1 MNLQTAIVFALA
13 TFLSACST
21 LRFYSQAL
29 KGQAEMMSKA
39 RPVAEVLK
47 DPKTKPILKECLLS
61 VSHILRYAEDELR
74 LPAEGQYSRYADL
87 GRRYAVWVV
96 FAAPEFSVEPKTWY
110 YPLIGKL
117 AYRGFFQEALARAEA
132 ENLKAEGYDVHIGGV
147 EAYSTLGFLRDPLL
161 NTFIHRDDAALAEL
175 LFHELTHQRLYLRG
189 DTDFNEA
196 FATAVGQEG
205 ARRWLRSQGRLKEL
219 AEYEKGLR
227 VERDFIKLVLAT
239 REELK
244 SIYARTYRSRETE
257 LLQKKNA
264 FSHLRQRAVALDRK
278 QGSTMKIERW
288 FAKPVNNARLATL
301 STYYELLPGFEALLT
316 QNGGDL
322 EKFFKEVEAMKRLPH
337 RVRTERIRSLGQ
349 P

>member
-1 MNLQTAIVFALA
+1 MNLQAAIVFVLA

-29 KGQAEMMSKA
+29 NGQTEMMSKA

-61 VSHILRYAEDELR
+61 VAHILRYAEDELR

-96 FAAPEFSVEPKTWY
+96 FAAPEFSVEPKTWN
-110 YPLIGKL
+110 YPLIGQL
-117 AYRGFFQEALARAEA
+117 AYRGFFQEALAKAEA
-132 ENLKAEGYDVHIGGV
+132 ENLNAEGYDVHIGGV

-227 VERDFIKLVLAT
+227 VEHAFVALALQT

-244 SIYARTYRSRETE
+244 RCYATKTDLKET
-257 LLQKKNA
+257 KKA
-264 FSHLRQRAVALDRK
+264 ILEHFRQRAVALDRK

-322 EKFFKEVEAMKRLPH
+322 EKFFKEVEAMKHLPH
-337 RVRTERIRSLGQ
+337 RVRTQRIRSRGQ
-349 P
+349 L